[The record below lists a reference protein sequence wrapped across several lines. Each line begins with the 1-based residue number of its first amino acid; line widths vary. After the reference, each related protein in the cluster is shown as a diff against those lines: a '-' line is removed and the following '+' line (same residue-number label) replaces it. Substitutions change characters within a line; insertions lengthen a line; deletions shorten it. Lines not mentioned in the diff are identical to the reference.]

1 MAIEAMLG
9 HTTIRSLEERAFNAW
24 PALNTVFCDG
34 WVFRLSGGYT
44 KRANSANALAPKGAF
59 SGVLRSAEAFYRRQG
74 LPTIFRLSPL
84 AGERPDAVLNER
96 GFCAIDET
104 MVMIADLGADAAVD
118 PDVAISRA
126 PDEAWRHGF
135 AEANA
140 VALEKRGTHDQMLAS
155 IKLPAAF
162 ATLSENG
169 QVLAYGLAV
178 AERGLVGLFDIVTIP
193 AARRRGAGRRLVS
206 SLLAWGRSEGA
217 MAAYLQVVAMNA
229 PAIALYERFGFREA
243 YRYHYRVR
251 AVP

>member
-1 MAIEAMLG
+1 MPDHAL
-9 HTTIRSLEERAFNAW
+9 IRSLEERAFNAW
-24 PALNTVFCDG
+24 PALQTVFCDG

-44 KRANSANALAPKGAF
+44 KRANSANALAPTGAF
-59 SGVLRSAEAFYRRQG
+59 PVVLRAAEAFYAAQA

-84 AGERPDAVLNER
+84 AGAEPDAVLDAA
-96 GFCAIDET
+96 GFRAIDET
-104 MVMIADLGADAAVD
+104 RVMVADLAADAALD
-118 PDVAISRA
+118 PDVTIARM

-140 VALEKRGTHDQMLAS
+140 VAPEKRGTHDQVLAA

-169 QVLAYGLAV
+169 KVLAYGLAV
-178 AERGLVGLFDIVTIP
+178 AERGMIGLFDIVTRP
-193 AARRRGAGRRLVS
+193 AARRRGAGRRLVA

-217 MAAYLQVVAMNA
+217 TQAYLQVVATNA
-229 PAIALYERFGFREA
+229 PAIALYEGFGFREA

-251 AVP
+251 P